1 MKNRKAIKTTPK
13 PIVNYEKK
21 HLSDHMIGVEWED
34 ATEYCWRCGYKRRLQ
49 RCHIIPDSMGGRE
62 EPSNMAL
69 LCETCHS
76 EGPNAD
82 DPEVMWEWISAY
94 RVPFYDT
101 F

>member
-1 MKNRKAIKTTPK
+1 M
-13 PIVNYEKK
+13 V
-21 HLSDHMIGVEWED
+21 
-34 ATEYCWRCGYKRRLQ
+34 
-49 RCHIIPDSMGGRE
+49 
-62 EPSNMAL
+62 L

-76 EGPNAD
+76 EGPNTD